1 MQVKLKKCRECS
13 TEFKPFKTTDKYC
26 SFECADANKK
36 PSAKKVYPAK
46 KKQKRIKPF
55 SDKKLN
61 DLAIYRPLRDKYL
74 GDNPTCEVHDCN
86 RATTNLHHKNGRTGK
101 LLYDTE
107 YFMACCHVCHP
118 QRIHENPEWAR
129 ENGYLI

>member
-46 KKQKRIKPF
+46 KKQKRIKQI
-55 SDKKLN
+55 SDSMAKKLVV
-61 DLAIYRPLRDKYL
+61 YREVRDKYMKEHE
-74 GDNPTCEVHDCN
+74 TCEFENCYSDAN
-86 RATTNLHHKNGRTGK
+86 DLHHIRGRGAY
-101 LLYDTE
+101 LSDTN
-107 YFMACCHVCHP
+107 YFMAICRGHHTWVHEHP
-118 QRIHENPEWAR
+118 EESR
-129 ENGYLI
+129 ELGYLI

>member
-46 KKQKRIKPF
+46 KKQKRIKQI
-55 SDKKLN
+55 SDSMAKKLVV
-61 DLAIYRPLRDKYL
+61 YREVRDKYMKEHE
-74 GDNPTCEVHDCN
+74 TCEFENCYSDAN
-86 RATTNLHHKNGRTGK
+86 DLHHKASRGK
-101 LLYDTE
+101 HLSDVTT
-107 YFMACCHVCHP
+107 FMAVCRQHHNW
-118 QRIHENPEWAR
+118 IHEHPAESR
-129 ENGYLI
+129 ELGYLI